1 MRKTSHF
8 RRDSGFLK
16 WYPLRETGLKTS
28 RVHVN
33 TSGKYYIAYRQNFKK
48 ILFKILKGNMPPYLK
63 SLFSVCA
70 TEYNFR
76 NIKLNLPKPRTNCL
90 KRSLCYN
97 GALLWN
103 SLPQEVRNTQFF
115 SQFKKAT
122 EDCFTNVNNIDSLT
136 AIL

>member
-1 MRKTSHF
+1 MSRLQLDNLSIRRKK
-8 RRDSGFLK
+8 LK
-16 WYPLRETGLKTS
+16 AQLM
-28 RVHVN
+28 
-33 TSGKYYIAYRQNFKK
+33 
-48 ILFKILKGNMPPYLK
+48 FKILKGNMPSYLK
-63 SLFSVCA
+63 SLFSVRT

-76 NIKLNLPKPRTNCL
+76 NSQFKLNLPKPRTNYL

-103 SLPQEVRNTQFF
+103 SLPQEVRNIQFF

-122 EDCFTNVNNIDSLT
+122 EDYFTNVNNIDSLT